1 MELHVAIIT
10 YVINMEQSSE
20 LLAKEKDLVLPGQVV
35 AKGLDFFPGIGCY
48 RDSNEIRSKVVGLF
62 RIKERFA
69 SVIPL
74 SGVYLPKPD
83 DGIIATV
90 SDIQNNFWI
99 LDINSPYDAILPLS
113 EATADYIETGEDLRR
128 YFDINDIVYLRVLN
142 VSASKSVSL
151 TMDDPRAKKLRGGRL
166 IQITPSKVSR
176 LIGKE
181 GSMIEMVKQGT
192 QCQIVA
198 GQNGIVWIKGG
209 NEELAVKTIKMI
221 EESSHISGLTE
232 RVAEMLSV
240 DVAKNENAENAN
252 Q

>member
-1 MELHVAIIT
+1 MAAEI
-10 YVINMEQSSE
+10 SE
-20 LLAKEKDLVLPGQVV
+20 LLAKEKSLVLPGQVL
-35 AKGLDFFPGIGCY
+35 AKGLDFFPGTGCY
-48 RDSNEIRSKVVGLF
+48 RDNNEIRSKVVGLF
-62 RIKERFA
+62 RMKERFA

-83 DGIIATV
+83 DGIIAV
-90 SDIQNNFWI
+90 VNDIQNTFWI
-99 LDINSPYDAILPLS
+99 LDINSPYDAILQLGEAS
-113 EATADYIETGEDLRR
+113 EEYIENGADLRR
-128 YFDINDIVYLRVLN
+128 YFDIGDIVYLKILN
-142 VSASKSVSL
+142 VATSKSVTL

-166 IQITPSKVSR
+166 IAITPSKVSR

-192 QCQIVA
+192 MCQIVA
-198 GQNGIVWIKGG
+198 GQNGVVWIKGG

-232 RVAEMLSV
+232 RVAEMLNV
-240 DVAKNENAENAN
+240 NVAKSENNEIAN